1 MSDTLSEKRKLT
13 APCGLDCFNCRFYE
27 ANITPE
33 MAAAFA
39 QHRGIPP
46 SRVAC
51 PGCRSAGGCRLN
63 YEVCE
68 TLECA
73 NARGVEFCGE
83 CADFP
88 CPKLQ
93 PVADGAE
100 RFPHNLKLY
109 NLCRIKAV
117 GFERW
122 AAEAA
127 DISCRYFMG
136 RFDAGKGPVLD

>member
-1 MSDTLSEKRKLT
+1 M
-13 APCGLDCFNCRFYE
+13 
-27 ANITPE
+27 
-33 MAAAFA
+33 
-39 QHRGIPP
+39 
-46 SRVAC
+46 
-51 PGCRSAGGCRLN
+51 
-63 YEVCE
+63 
-68 TLECA
+68 
-73 NARGVEFCGE
+73 EFCGD

-88 CPKLQ
+88 CPKLA
-93 PVADGAE
+93 PVADGAD

-127 DISCRYFMG
+127 DNSCRYSMG